1 MIVIFLT
8 GFFSSVFLLEE
19 KGGDDNNAYSGTSI
33 SDVSELYLAS
43 QDTYFEEK
51 KKEINRVE
59 SEQNAIELI
68 EELTSIKSAVDIFSK
83 WNFYY
88 RENNLIH
95 EFVSKDFV
103 NPRLLEELFKAGL
116 DINKKDFRGETPL
129 LVLLKNSRN
138 PNIGEILEMFEKYGA
153 EVDNGEFHYEGKA
166 VFQDVLSYVLQNKD
180 FSAKKEML
188 SFFEKRGYTIGV
200 KDRYFADVFLPGN
213 ENFAVDYIEKLG
225 ADSLFL
231 MLKQKSN
238 NNLFYYVLENFQI
251 SEDENLDKL
260 VLAASFHKNLSINI
274 YEEFIKS
281 GADINFKAVM
291 EQLH

>member
-1 MIVIFLT
+1 
-8 GFFSSVFLLEE
+8 
-19 KGGDDNNAYSGTSI
+19 
-33 SDVSELYLAS
+33 
-43 QDTYFEEK
+43 
-51 KKEINRVE
+51 
-59 SEQNAIELI
+59 
-68 EELTSIKSAVDIFSK
+68 
-83 WNFYY
+83 
-88 RENNLIH
+88 
-95 EFVSKDFV
+95 
-103 NPRLLEELFKAGL
+103 
-116 DINKKDFRGETPL
+116 
-129 LVLLKNSRN
+129 
-138 PNIGEILEMFEKYGA
+138 MFEKYGA
-153 EVDNGEFHYEGKA
+153 GFGVEVDNGEFHYEGKA

-238 NNLFYYVLENFQI
+238 DNLFYYVLENFQI

-281 GADINFKAVM
+281 GADIESVDINGLSAFLYIGVSNPSLDENTRKTLKKLLSI
-291 EQLH
+291 EP

>member
-1 MIVIFLT
+1 MIVICLT

-33 SDVSELYLAS
+33 SDVSELYLSS

-68 EELTSIKSAVDIFSK
+68 EEL
-83 WNFYY
+83 
-88 RENNLIH
+88 
-95 EFVSKDFV
+95 
-103 NPRLLEELFKAGL
+103 FKAGL
-116 DINKKDFRGETPL
+116 DINKKDFRGETPV

-188 SFFEKRGYTIGV
+188 SF
-200 KDRYFADVFLPGN
+200 
-213 ENFAVDYIEKLG
+213 
-225 ADSLFL
+225 
-231 MLKQKSN
+231 LKKEAIQ
-238 NNLFYYVLENFQI
+238 
-251 SEDENLDKL
+251 L
-260 VLAASFHKNLSINI
+260 V
-274 YEEFIKS
+274 
-281 GADINFKAVM
+281 
-291 EQLH
+291 